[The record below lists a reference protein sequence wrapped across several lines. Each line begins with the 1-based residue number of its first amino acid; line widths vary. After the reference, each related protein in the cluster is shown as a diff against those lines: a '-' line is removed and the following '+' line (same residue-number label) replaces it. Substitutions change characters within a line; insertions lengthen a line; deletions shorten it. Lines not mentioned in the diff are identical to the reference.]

1 MSAKITGREN
11 RVPKSKVAIVDE
23 NMADIVC
30 VVVVVKVGES
40 MKRTNV
46 EVGKSSTTDTIYEE
60 RGKN

>member
-23 NMADIVC
+23 NMAGIVC
-30 VVVVVKVGES
+30 VVVVVKV
-40 MKRTNV
+40 
-46 EVGKSSTTDTIYEE
+46 E